1 MKYLPLYE
9 FRNIMGSS
17 TLRGALWDRFLGF
30 DASLN
35 NPYASS
41 PLSRIENNANLL
53 EFNLVDSW
61 LEETI

>member
-17 TLRGALWDRFLGF
+17 TLRGVLWYRFLGF

-53 EFNLVDSW
+53 EFNLVDS
-61 LEETI
+61 LFEETI

>member
-1 MKYLPLYE
+1 
-9 FRNIMGSS
+9 MGSS
-17 TLRGALWDRFLGF
+17 TLRGALWYRFLGF

-35 NPYASS
+35 NPYALS
-41 PLSRIENNANLL
+41 PVSRIENNANLL